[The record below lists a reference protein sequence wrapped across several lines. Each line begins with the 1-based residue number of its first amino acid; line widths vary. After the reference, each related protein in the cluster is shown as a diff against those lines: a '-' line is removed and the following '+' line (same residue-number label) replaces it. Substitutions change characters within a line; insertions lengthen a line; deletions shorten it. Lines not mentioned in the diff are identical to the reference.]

1 MIRYVLSLHIISDIY
16 TASLV
21 VVIHCCYGYKSH
33 RTIILRHRHR
43 VILNPFARQQY
54 LEGIYAGSKKEKKNN
69 ASPTERNCPCWTGLE
84 REKKTVRDGKFSVS
98 HLLGRRWCY
107 GWVQIVCVLEKTP
120 VIFNSIITVVFLVL
134 IGWWS
139 ICNKSRQ

>member
-54 LEGIYAGSKKEKKNN
+54 LEGIYAGSKKEKKTTRARPN
-69 ASPTERNCPCWTGLE
+69 AIVLAGLDWNERRKQSVMGNFLYRICSAEGDVT
-84 REKKTVRDGKFSVS
+84 DGCK
-98 HLLGRRWCY
+98 
-107 GWVQIVCVLEKTP
+107 
-120 VIFNSIITVVFLVL
+120 
-134 IGWWS
+134 
-139 ICNKSRQ
+139 